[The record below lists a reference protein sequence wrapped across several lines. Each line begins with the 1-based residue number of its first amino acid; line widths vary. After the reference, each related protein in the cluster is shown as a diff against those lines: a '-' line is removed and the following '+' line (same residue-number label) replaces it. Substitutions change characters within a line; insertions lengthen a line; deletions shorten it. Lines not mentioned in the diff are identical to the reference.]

1 MSGLLHGTL
10 YGLVIVNVLLVVIA
24 VGIWFE
30 RKFAGRM
37 QSRLGP
43 TLVGPVGLLQPF
55 ADVFK
60 LIVKED
66 LIPAQADRAL
76 FNLAPPQQAPPLRLG
91 RHAQR
96 SDQRAR
102 LVGPGSAAGL

>member
-43 TLVGPVGLLQPF
+43 TRRTSSRPKPTGPCSTWRRSWRSSARWARRRSCPS
-55 ADVFK
+55 
-60 LIVKED
+60 
-66 LIPAQADRAL
+66 
-76 FNLAPPQQAPPLRLG
+76 PPTSSPPI
-91 RHAQR
+91 
-96 SDQRAR
+96 ST
-102 LVGPGSAAGL
+102 SA